1 MSLHPLPESTLGS
14 LAAQPASV
22 NKLTKHRYEIQPSG
36 GRSRGLT
43 EVDGPLY
50 DAIVRPRGST
60 SVRSHRQEELFIMR
74 AVCLR
79 GLLVI
84 LSWIATMDAIVPR
97 PALADGRLY
106 VVIATDDRD
115 GSIGPWVK
123 IDGISISSLLLGN
136 VDERRLPVTGI
147 EQVSDDRIGAD
158 AILAAIRSIPSDSGD
173 TILFFY
179 SGHGAYDDR
188 DGHYFSFSGPDGH
201 LRRSRVLQAIRRKS
215 PRLGILI
222 SDCCYS
228 FLKAPPMEMA
238 PSVRRPA
245 ATTPLFTAL
254 LFESRGIVDIT
265 SSEKGQSSFVYQ
277 KPEDG
282 SLFTAALWQ
291 FLDQNRSRS
300 LSWQHVFEQVR
311 NQAAR
316 EFRKMYPQGVNGQLA
331 QTAWAFSL
339 PPPPQPP
346 PSGQTQTSSG
356 GTRFGVTAVENG
368 GDGVRV
374 TRVRPDY
381 PGARCEVLSSGRIL
395 RLEPGDVIL
404 SVNGRP
410 LSNLRNYWN
419 LVKGSP
425 SIMEFTVRDRSD
437 GQVLHLRT
445 TLDTPKGT
453 RFGVS
458 AVENGGD
465 GVRVTNVRSGYPGSR
480 GTRIQTGET
489 FSIEVGDVLLSINGQ
504 DLHSTG
510 DFVSAVGT
518 SPREMQYTVRD
529 NRTGTVFRMKT
540 NLRY

>member
-1 MSLHPLPESTLGS
+1 
-14 LAAQPASV
+14 
-22 NKLTKHRYEIQPSG
+22 
-36 GRSRGLT
+36 
-43 EVDGPLY
+43 
-50 DAIVRPRGST
+50 
-60 SVRSHRQEELFIMR
+60 MR
-74 AVCLR
+74 AIYLKGVLA
-79 GLLVI
+79 I
-84 LSWIATMDAIVPR
+84 LSWIAMEAIVPR

-115 GSIGPWVK
+115 GSIGPWVSM
-123 IDGISISSLLLGN
+123 DGTSISSLLLSN
-136 VDERRLPVTGI
+136 VDERRLRPNGI
-147 EQVSDDRIGAD
+147 EWVSEDRIGAD
-158 AILAAIRSIPSDSGD
+158 AIVAAIRSIPSDSGD

-188 DGHYFSFSGPDGH
+188 NGHYFSFSGPDGY
-201 LRRSRVLQAIRRKS
+201 LTRSRVLQAIQRKR

-228 FLKAPPMEMA
+228 FLEAPPLQMA
-238 PSVRRPA
+238 PSIRRPA
-245 ATTPLFTAL
+245 ATTALFRAL

-265 SSEKGQSSFVYQ
+265 SSEKGQSSFVYE

-291 FLDQNRSRS
+291 FLDKNQSRS
-300 LSWQHVFEQVR
+300 LSWQQVFEQVR
-311 NQAAR
+311 DKAAR

-339 PPPPQPP
+339 PPPERP

-368 GDGVRV
+368 GNGVRV

-381 PGARCEVLSSGRIL
+381 PGVRCEVVASGQTL

-410 LSNLRNYWN
+410 LRNLRDYWN

-425 SIMEFTVRDRSD
+425 SIMEFTVRDRAD
-437 GQVLHLRT
+437 GQVLQMRT
-445 TLDTPKGT
+445 TLATPRGA
-453 RFGVS
+453 RFGVT

-465 GVRVTNVRSGYPGSR
+465 GVRVTVVRSGYPGSR

-504 DLHSTG
+504 DLHGTR
-510 DFVSAVGT
+510 DFVNAVGA

-529 NRTGTVFRMKT
+529 RRSGTVFRMKT
-540 NLRY
+540 TLRY

>member
-1 MSLHPLPESTLGS
+1 
-14 LAAQPASV
+14 
-22 NKLTKHRYEIQPSG
+22 
-36 GRSRGLT
+36 
-43 EVDGPLY
+43 
-50 DAIVRPRGST
+50 
-60 SVRSHRQEELFIMR
+60 MR
-74 AVCLR
+74 TTCLR
-79 GLLVI
+79 GVLVI
-84 LSWIATMDAIVPR
+84 LSWIATMEAIVPR

-123 IDGISISSLLLGN
+123 MDGISISSLLLGN
-136 VDERRLPVTGI
+136 VDERRLPGKGI
-147 EQVSDDRIGAD
+147 ERISEDRIGAD

-201 LRRSRVLQAIRRKS
+201 LPRSRVLQAIQRKR

-228 FLKAPPMEMA
+228 FLKAPAAEMA
-238 PSVRRPA
+238 PYVQRPA
-245 ATTPLFTAL
+245 ATTPLFMAL

-265 SSEKGQSSFVYQ
+265 SSEKGQSSFVHD

-282 SLFTAALWQ
+282 SLFAAALWQ

-300 LSWQHVFEQVR
+300 LPWKHVFEQVR
-311 NQAAR
+311 DKAAR
-316 EFRKMYPQGVNGQLA
+316 EFREMYPQGVNGQFA

-339 PPPPQPP
+339 APPPERP
-346 PSGQTQTSSG
+346 PSGQPQTPSG
-356 GTRFGVTAVENG
+356 GTRFGVTAVENR

-374 TRVRPDY
+374 TRVRSDY
-381 PGARCEVLSSGRIL
+381 PGTRCEVISSGQIL

-410 LSNLRNYWN
+410 LRNLRDYWN
-419 LVKGSP
+419 LVKASP

-437 GQVLHLRT
+437 GQVLHLKT
-445 TLDTPKGT
+445 SLDTPKGT
-453 RFGVS
+453 RFGIT

-465 GVRVTNVRSGYPGSR
+465 GVRVTVVRSGYPGSR

-504 DLHSTG
+504 DLHNTR

-518 SPREMQYTVRD
+518 SPREMRYTVRD
-529 NRTGTVFRMKT
+529 RRTGTVFRMKT
-540 NLRY
+540 ILRY